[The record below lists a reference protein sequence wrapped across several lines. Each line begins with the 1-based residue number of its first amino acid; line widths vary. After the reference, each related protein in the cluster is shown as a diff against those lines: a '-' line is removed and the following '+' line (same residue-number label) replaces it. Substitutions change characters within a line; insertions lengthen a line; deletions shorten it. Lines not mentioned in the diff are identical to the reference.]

1 MARLLKRELLSAGPV
16 AKMGTFL
23 AKGALKRFAR
33 FVDYAEYGGAPLLG
47 LKGIIMVC
55 HGSSN
60 QRAIHTAVK
69 QAATF
74 VEKKTNQ
81 LLVDSI
87 SAYEELTRYSS
98 SAQ

>member
-1 MARLLKRELLSAGPV
+1 
-16 AKMGTFL
+16 MGTFM
-23 AKGALKRFAR
+23 AKGALKRFAK

-60 QRAIHTAVK
+60 ERAIYSAVK
-69 QAATF
+69 QAGTF

-98 SAQ
+98 ASQVI